1 MKGKY
6 RIFPDAS
13 LIVFT
18 VEGRLTLEGMRT
30 LFRGFST
37 DHAYSLRYDGI
48 ADLRR
53 IEEDL
58 TREETKQ
65 LASEVVEMRLSEG
78 TWVALVDR
86 ARTTALTQVYSRVVS
101 PQHPLETCVTVER
114 ASQLLGRDVSAYV
127 EA

>member
-18 VEGRLTLEGMRT
+18 VEGRLTMEGMRA
-30 LFRGFST
+30 LFGRFST
-37 DHAYSLRYDGI
+37 DRAYCVRYDGI

-53 IEEDL
+53 IEGDL

-65 LASEVVEMRLSEG
+65 LASEAVEMRLSEG
-78 TWVALVDR
+78 IWVALVDR
-86 ARTTALTQVYSRVVS
+86 ARTTALTQVYGRVVS

-127 EA
+127 DA